1 MSIDHLNAL
10 TMQIDIADAM
20 VEIVKTPSAKK
31 HFRHVAK
38 QLRKER
44 DAVLGPIG
52 ADIEAMTADEL
63 LAELTA

>member
-1 MSIDHLNAL
+1 MIDHLNAL

-20 VEIVKTPSAKK
+20 VEIVRGRAAKE
-31 HFRHVAK
+31 HFRKVGR

-44 DAVLGPIG
+44 DGLLGPVG

-63 LAELTA
+63 LAELTT